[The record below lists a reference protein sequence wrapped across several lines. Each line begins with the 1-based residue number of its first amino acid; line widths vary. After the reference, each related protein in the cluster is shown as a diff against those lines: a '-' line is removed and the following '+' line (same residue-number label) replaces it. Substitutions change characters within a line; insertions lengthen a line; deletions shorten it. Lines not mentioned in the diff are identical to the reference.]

1 MIDMDVFHCHFF
13 GIVTY
18 FILGE
23 MSEWEN
29 IKYVFMRYVRMRKS
43 L

>member
-1 MIDMDVFHCHFF
+1 MFF
-13 GIVTY
+13 LHNLKTISY